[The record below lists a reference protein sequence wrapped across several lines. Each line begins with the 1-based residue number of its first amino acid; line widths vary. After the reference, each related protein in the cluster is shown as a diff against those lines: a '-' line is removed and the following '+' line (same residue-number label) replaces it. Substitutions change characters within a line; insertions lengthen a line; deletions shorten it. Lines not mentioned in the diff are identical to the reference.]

1 MLKELVGT
9 VFSGLSSLVIEDVE
23 DAGDTIVVRAR
34 TRSGPV
40 ACPGC
45 GEETSHV
52 HGYHERTPADV
63 PVDGRRV
70 VVKMRVRRMR
80 CPALDC
86 QAQTFREQVPG
97 VLERYQRRI
106 TRLTG
111 QVSATVR
118 ELAGRAGSRL
128 LAALGISVSRHTALR
143 ALMAIRLPDLGVPR
157 ILGIDDFALRKGLV
171 YATIL
176 IDAETGRRVDVLE
189 GRTAAVA
196 EDWLRGH
203 PGVEIV
209 CRDGSGAYGEAVKSA
224 LPDAAQC
231 GDRWHLWHL
240 LGEAAAKE
248 VAAHSACW
256 AEAAPLQQGKR
267 AETTLERWQP
277 GPRPAQQGRRAAG
290 LLAAPG
296 PVPEHGQALRPRRA
310 SPGGCS
316 AHPSTGPRLVDPYR
330 DYLRRRRAE
339 EPGVPVQRLLRE
351 IREQG
356 YPGSSNL
363 LVRYIN
369 QGRLDTERPHI
380 APRKATQ
387 ILLTNPDNLPGGQ
400 RETAGRLSAA
410 CPEMKALARL
420 IGKFAAMLDPDPAN
434 DDKLLAM
441 DRRRPRR
448 RPPPSP
454 LLHPRPRTRHQGRHR
469 RSHAPA
475 PQRANRRSEQQD
487 ENDQKADVRARRL
500 RPSPPPDTPRMKH
513 GASPP
518 EVRQSR

>member
-1 MLKELVGT
+1 
-9 VFSGLSSLVIEDVE
+9 
-23 DAGDTIVVRAR
+23 
-34 TRSGPV
+34 
-40 ACPGC
+40 
-45 GEETSHV
+45 
-52 HGYHERTPADV
+52 
-63 PVDGRRV
+63 
-70 VVKMRVRRMR
+70 MR

-176 IDAETGRRVDVLE
+176 IDAETGLRVDVLE

-196 EDWLRGH
+196 ADWLRRH

-267 AETTLERWQP
+267 AETTLERWRQVHDLRSR
-277 GPRPAQQGRRAAG
+277 GAG
-290 LLAAPG
+290 LLDCSRRLGLSLNTVKRYDRAKEPG
-296 PVPEHGQALRPRRA
+296 RLQRTPQYRP
-310 SPGGCS
+310 G
-316 AHPSTGPRLVDPYR
+316 LVDPYR
-330 DYLRRRRAE
+330 DYLRRRREE

-420 IGKFAAMLDPDPAN
+420 IGKFAAMLTPPPPTTTSSWN
-434 DDKLLAM
+434 
-441 DRRRPRR
+441 RSPGPRR

-475 PQRANRRSEQQD
+475 PQRANRRCEQQD
-487 ENDQKADVRARRL
+487 ENDQKADVRAR
-500 RPSPPPDTPRMKH
+500 PSPFSATGYSSDDP

-518 EVRQSR
+518 EVRQSPFSDSHRAALRPIRAAAGNHVENRSIYNTALE